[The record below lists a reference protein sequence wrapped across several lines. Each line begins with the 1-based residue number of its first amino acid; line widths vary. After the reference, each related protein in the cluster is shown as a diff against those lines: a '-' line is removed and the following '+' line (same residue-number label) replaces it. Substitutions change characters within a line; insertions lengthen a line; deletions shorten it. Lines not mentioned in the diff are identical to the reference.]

1 MRIEPYICKVYLLG
15 ILTFAKSAVKS
26 KEGAEPMT
34 AVMGKQGPDRGD
46 TDGGAAHRAWDELL
60 ARRTHAL
67 GGGEITAILSLAGAT
82 DIITFSGGFPEP
94 ATFSTGVLADIAARL
109 IAEDPGVALQYSA
122 TEGLAG
128 TREYLSGR
136 LAAQEGRAPGT
147 GELMITS
154 GGIDCMELLAKS
166 YVDPGDVVVVESPTY
181 LGAIMAFRGYEAD
194 VRGVPID
201 DDGMRVDVLAD
212 LLAGGLRP
220 KIVYTI
226 PDYQNPSGLSM
237 SAERRPELADLA
249 RRYGFLIL
257 EDVAYRE
264 LGFGTVLG
272 ASTVLG
278 DSTVPGAGPASPP
291 SLWSLAPDVVLQA
304 GTFSKIFSP
313 GFRMGWATG
322 PAEIIGRL
330 VVAKQNSDQ
339 CAGALGQRMLEEYGR
354 GGHLDRQVAGARVL
368 YQRRAS
374 LTTEALAAHMPAGS
388 TWTTPAGGFYV
399 WLTCPDGVDT
409 VALAAAARA
418 EKVAYV
424 PGRPFYLEG
433 AGAGTN
439 QIRLAYSR
447 VADDLIDEGI
457 RRIATVI
464 KEARA

>member
-1 MRIEPYICKVYLLG
+1 
-15 ILTFAKSAVKS
+15 
-26 KEGAEPMT
+26 MT
-34 AVMGKQGPDRGD
+34 AVMGKQGPDQGD
-46 TDGGAAHRAWDELL
+46 TDRGAGQRSWDELL
-60 ARRTHAL
+60 ARRTHTL

-82 DIITFSGGFPEP
+82 DVITFSGGFPEP

-128 TREYLSGR
+128 IRAYLAGR
-136 LAAQEGRAPGT
+136 LAVQEGRAPDT

-181 LGAIMAFRGYEAD
+181 LGGIMAFRGYEAD
-194 VRGVPID
+194 VRGVPVD
-201 DDGMRVDVLAD
+201 DGGMRVDVLAG
-212 LLAGGLRP
+212 LLADGLRP

-226 PDYQNPSGLSM
+226 PDYQNPTGLSL
-237 SAERRPELADLA
+237 SAERRPELVSLA

-264 LGFGTVLG
+264 LGFGPSPA
-272 ASTVLG
+272 AST
-278 DSTVPGAGPASPP
+278 ASPP

-313 GFRMGWATG
+313 GFRMGWAAG
-322 PAEIIGRL
+322 PAEIISRL
-330 VVAKQNSDQ
+330 VIAKQNSDQ

-354 GGHLDRQVAGARVL
+354 GGHLDRQVAAARVL
-368 YQRRAS
+368 YQRRAR
-374 LTTEALAAHMPAGS
+374 LTTDALAAHMPDGA

-399 WLTCPDGVDT
+399 WLTCPEGVDT
-409 VALAAAARA
+409 VALSAAARA
-418 EKVAYV
+418 KNVAYV
-424 PGRPFYLEG
+424 PGLPFYLDDAG
-433 AGAGTN
+433 AGAN
-439 QIRLAYSR
+439 QIRLAYCR

-457 RRIATVI
+457 RRIADVV
-464 KEARA
+464 KSAR